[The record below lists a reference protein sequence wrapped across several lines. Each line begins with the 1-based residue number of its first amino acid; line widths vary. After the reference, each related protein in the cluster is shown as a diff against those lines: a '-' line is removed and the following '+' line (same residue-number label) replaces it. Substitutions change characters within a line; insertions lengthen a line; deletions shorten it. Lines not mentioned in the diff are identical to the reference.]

1 MPNGEEH
8 IRVKNAIV
16 QKSSVS
22 VEAIKGKSLA
32 KTPEYIMGIPEVLLR
47 LLEITVDH
55 ADVVIDFEH
64 IGAIIVKP
72 T

>member
-47 LLEITVDH
+47 LSCLKLPLITRMW
-55 ADVVIDFEH
+55 
-64 IGAIIVKP
+64 
-72 T
+72 